1 MIDELRELRKEY
13 RLQQEGTLPI
23 NADAYTNLGDNKT
36 TSSAICQSP
45 LPNINGQSKRAGA
58 SLDVNSTLE

>member
-36 TSSAICQSP
+36 TSSAI
-45 LPNINGQSKRAGA
+45 G
-58 SLDVNSTLE
+58 